1 MEYEKQLREEGNY
14 SEVEIQ
20 EKTMLKRDTIYKILN
35 SNNYDKIF
43 KLPKTQSDFYKSK
56 GAPDKIINLSMMLG
70 KTYGAR
76 QEHISRIQFNMEK
89 NKSSAWD
96 HNKLGKKIEQKSIR
110 YSCNGCFGQYM
121 HVEPAHKWDY
131 LLLVKLDINEWISYI
146 IKRSSIEY
154 FIESKQKFIRIQGN
168 GDSYQG
174 YLLNENIPEEIKNK
188 YYTLIEDESDLI
200 NYIKN
205 DN

>member
-1 MEYEKQLREEGNY
+1 MEYEIQLRESGEY
-14 SEVEIQ
+14 TELDIQ
-20 EKTMLKRDTIYKILN
+20 EKMLKRDSIYKILN

-43 KLPKTQSDFYKSK
+43 KIPKTQSDFYKSK

-76 QEHISRIQFNMEK
+76 QENISRIQFNMEK

-154 FIESKQKFIRIQGN
+154 FIESKQTFIRIQGN

>member
-1 MEYEKQLREEGNY
+1 MEYEKELRESGKYTEI
-14 SEVEIQ
+14 VIQ
-20 EKTMLKRDTIYKILN
+20 EKMLKRNSIYKILN
-35 SNNYDKIF
+35 SNDYDKLF
-43 KLPKTQSDFYKSK
+43 KLPLTQSDFYKSK
-56 GAPDKIINLSMMLG
+56 GAHDKIINLSMLG
-70 KTYGAR
+70 NKTYGAR
-76 QEHISRIQFNMEK
+76 QEQLSRIQFNMEK

-96 HNKLGKKIEQKSIR
+96 HNKLEKKIEQKSIR
-110 YSCNGCFGQYM
+110 YSCKGCFGQYM
-121 HVEPAHKWDY
+121 HIEPAHKWDY

-154 FIESKQKFIRIQGN
+154 FIESKQKFIRVQGN

-188 YYTLIEDESDLI
+188 YYTLIEDENDLI
-200 NYIKN
+200 NFIKN

>member
-1 MEYEKQLREEGNY
+1 MEYETKLRESGNY
-14 SEVEIQ
+14 TELEIQ
-20 EKTMLKRDTIYKILN
+20 GKMNKKASIYRILN
-35 SNNYDKIF
+35 SCTYDGIF
-43 KLPKTQSDFYKSK
+43 QMPETQADYYKGK
-56 GAPDKIINLSMMLG
+56 GSPNKIINLSAMIG

-76 QEHISRIQFNMEK
+76 QEHISRIQFNMEN

-110 YSCNGCFGQYM
+110 YSCKGCFGQYM

-146 IKRSSIEY
+146 VKRSSIEY
-154 FIESKQKFIRIQGN
+154 FIESKLPFIRIQGN

-174 YLLNENIPEEIKNK
+174 YLLKDSIPDNIRQGH
-188 YYTLIEDESDLI
+188 YTLIEDETDLI
-200 NYIKN
+200 NYIEN
-205 DN
+205 DI